1 MSVCFPAAIRCL
13 FCYLLFTRKANPDAG
28 QTLPPGRRN
37 SMFFNFL
44 EGYVYNIQYLNI
56 CFHKEYISQNKL
68 FWQKNI
74 KKYYISY
81 TKKHCTLMK
90 MFSSGRPHLAA
101 PTAAETADQNYVKHI
116 FGKIMMKNNFEN
128 IMMKKF
134 FLIVFRCQSSSIP
147 TYI

>member
-1 MSVCFPAAIRCL
+1 
-13 FCYLLFTRKANPDAG
+13 
-28 QTLPPGRRN
+28 
-37 SMFFNFL
+37 
-44 EGYVYNIQYLNI
+44 
-56 CFHKEYISQNKL
+56 
-68 FWQKNI
+68 
-74 KKYYISY
+74 
-81 TKKHCTLMK
+81 MK

-147 TYI
+147 TYLTECVIQVSSFRAINAALRAHLVL